1 LRTSFHSF
9 SLWLIIVLTT
19 IIVSFSFVRRNFNH
33 RPTKSVR
40 RKYGYRMVE
49 FTWTLSPFL
58 FVIVSLVPTIYIIAY
73 VESVSRRIFYIV
85 LRRQWFWT
93 MSTFFRE
100 FFDNSY
106 SRRKQSSADKHS
118 HLILKVITS
127 SEDVIHDY
135 RVASQR
141 LKIDAVP
148 RRLNIGFRI
157 RPSDIRVFYR
167 NCQELCRVN
176 HSYIPIINVFTN

>member
-1 LRTSFHSF
+1 MGSF

-40 RKYGYRMVE
+40 GKYGYGIVE

-58 FVIVSLVPTIYIIAY
+58 FVIVSLVPTMYRIA
-73 VESVSRRIFYIV
+73 
-85 LRRQWFWT
+85 
-93 MSTFFRE
+93 
-100 FFDNSY
+100 
-106 SRRKQSSADKHS
+106 A
-118 HLILKVITS
+118 
-127 SEDVIHDY
+127 
-135 RVASQR
+135 QR

-157 RPSDIRVFYR
+157 RPSDVRVFYR
-167 NCQELCRVN
+167 NCQELCGVN
-176 HSYIPIINVFTN
+176 HSYMPIINVFTN